1 MVSGLKTTT
10 YLEWCG
16 EFKLET
22 LKKRRLDQDMALV
35 YMLANEEIFR
45 NSRVLKFF
53 GENAQKATRM
63 TAESKN
69 LVTQHAKTKLRKA

>member
-10 YLEWCG
+10 YLERCD

-45 NSRVLKFF
+45 N
-53 GENAQKATRM
+53 
-63 TAESKN
+63 
-69 LVTQHAKTKLRKA
+69 